1 MYQYKY
7 PHPAVTTDCVVFA
20 LDGNQLKLLLVE
32 RGFEPYKG
40 HWAFPGGFMEIDESA
55 ETGALRE
62 LQEET
67 GMTQAAIHLFHTF
80 STPGRDPRERVVSV
94 AFYALTRMQQVC
106 GADDAARA
114 RWFTLTELLDSL
126 AQSTLPLAFDHRE
139 MLLRAIEALADR
151 IALHP
156 DNFRNQPEQFTADE
170 LQIVSQ
176 QLCCYS
182 SRASAAQPQSPPV

>member
-67 GMTQAAIHLFHTF
+67 GMTQAAIHQFRTF
-80 STPGRDPRERVVSV
+80 SQPGRDPRERVISV
-94 AFYALTRMQQVC
+94 AFYALVRMQNVC
-106 GADDAARA
+106 AADDAARA

-156 DNFRNQPEQFTADE
+156 DNFRNQPEHFTADE
-170 LQIVSQ
+170 LQIVCE
-176 QLCCYS
+176 QLSCYS
-182 SRASAAQPQSPPV
+182 SRVSAAQP